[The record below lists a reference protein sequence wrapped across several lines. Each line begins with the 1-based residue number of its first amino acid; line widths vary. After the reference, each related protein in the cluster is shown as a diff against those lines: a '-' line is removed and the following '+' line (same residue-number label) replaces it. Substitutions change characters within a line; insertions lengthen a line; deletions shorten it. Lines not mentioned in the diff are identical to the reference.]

1 MPDLNRSLL
10 SEREVDTLDGLSDV
24 TLNASASGEFL
35 KYNGTVWV
43 NDLIDLGT
51 DTNGNYMSD
60 VTAGQLITI
69 THTPGEG
76 SNATIAISNGTS
88 AQIILADASGVPT
101 YATVSGDVT
110 ITNTGNV
117 QIAANA
123 ISNADISTT
132 AAIDISKLAN
142 STTTGLGIGTIEL
155 GHATDTTLAR
165 GAAGRLT
172 VEGVNVPTISS
183 TDTLTN
189 KTLSS
194 ATLTGTLTANGS
206 TGTNGQFLQSTATG
220 VQWAAAGGS
229 VTTTTVNTNTATE
242 VYSYNPSTYNTVELI
257 IQVTQGSKRTSQKA
271 FVNHN
276 GSSTALITNYAV
288 LEHGTTRIPLTM
300 SADWISASIVR
311 VSITITDA
319 ATTSATVKVVPTLLE
334 V

>member
-1 MPDLNRSLL
+1 MPNL
-10 SEREVDTLDGLSDV
+10 VDTNQSV
-24 TLNASASGEFL
+24 GE
-35 KYNGTVWV
+35 NTV
-43 NDLIDLGT
+43 
-51 DTNGNYMSD
+51 
-60 VTAGQLITI
+60 
-69 THTPGEG
+69 G
-76 SNATIAISNGTS
+76 SS
-88 AQIILADASGVPT
+88 QIIDGS
-101 YATVSGDVT
+101 
-110 ITNTGNV
+110 
-117 QIAANA
+117 IA
-123 ISNADISTT
+123 NADINAAAAIELTKLAGDTTT
-132 AAIDISKLAN
+132 A
-142 STTTGLGIGTIEL
+142 LGIGTVEL

-300 SADWISASIVR
+300 SADWISGSIVR

-319 ATTSATVKVVPTLLE
+319 ATTNATVKVVPTLLE